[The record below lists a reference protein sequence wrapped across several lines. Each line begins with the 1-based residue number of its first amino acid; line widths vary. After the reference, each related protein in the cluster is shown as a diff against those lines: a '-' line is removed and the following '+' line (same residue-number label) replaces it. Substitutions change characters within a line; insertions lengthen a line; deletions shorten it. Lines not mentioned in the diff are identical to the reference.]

1 MVAAPALAARPFF
14 DEPDTGLGNFLTGD
28 GSTWEPGTLP
38 NLRDIRSLPDFQF
51 AARQVLKGDHYAYYR
66 SGAGQEGSMYNCGG
80 PHSTYLRH
88 LYHRRFVPLLIIDN
102 LSP

>member
-1 MVAAPALAARPFF
+1 MQLPASLALFIMVAAPALAARPFF
-14 DEPDTGLGNFLTGD
+14 DEPDTGLETFLTGE

-38 NLRDIRSLPDFQF
+38 NLRDIRSLADFQF

-80 PHSTYLRH
+80 PHSTY
-88 LYHRRFVPLLIIDN
+88 
-102 LSP
+102 